1 MKSYKLLLFVFAAA
15 ITMPLATQAASN
27 APITITI
34 PAGPHQFHPVYDG
47 ASANIRLFN
56 SPGGDNAVTFDV
68 HPDTQ
73 YEVWGFVGGVYQ
85 LIGHVSWSPA
95 GVMTFT
101 PL

>member
-1 MKSYKLLLFVFAAA
+1 MKSSKLLLFFFA
-15 ITMPLATQAASN
+15 ILLAPVISQAASN

-47 ASANIRLFN
+47 TSANIRLFN
-56 SPGGDNAVTFDV
+56 SPGGDQAVQFDV
-68 HPDTQ
+68 HPDTS

-85 LIGHVSWSPA
+85 LIGHVSWNAS
-95 GVMTFT
+95 GEMTYV